1 MIGVSC
7 THFGSRPFEDWIGP
21 ISKEFRHW
29 EVFSEAEHSIIG
41 NVPRIRGLID
51 DAGTSCSVHAP
62 ICDWNIGALSDRL
75 RRASLEETLET
86 ISASAELGAST
97 VTVHPGLSSMAVDG
111 MGQQA
116 MARARESLKAIDAAS
131 RDAGVVVAI
140 ENMPQV
146 PFFLGRTAADL
157 ESLIDGTDLGVC
169 FDIGHANTAGQIDEM
184 IDTFGDRIVNVHIH
198 DNNGKRDE
206 HLTIG
211 DGSIDFPRVLGRM
224 GWYGGNW
231 IIESKNFECR
241 GLEVRDVLQALP
253 GRVSPSCNL
262 RQTGRAKRHE
272 GEGHAGHGHQHG
284 SVHEHGQVVHA
295 EVERYGDVDPEADV
309 QVSHDQPADERG
321 ENLPQTPS
329 GLVGESEHEGRDYYQ
344 NQGEAAYAEPS
355 EEEQRCIPPPADQ
368 GHEGHG
374 YPDVDDAGDH
384 LLPHR
389 CIGERQEGIRHGSER
404 QVRGDLRS
412 AEVEQADDQVEQQV
426 GGEQEP
432 EPE

>member
-21 ISKEFRHW
+21 ISKEFCHW

-51 DAGTSCSVHAP
+51 DAGISCSVHAP

-231 IIESKNFECR
+231 IIESKNFES
-241 GLEVRDVLQALP
+241 A
-253 GRVSPSCNL
+253 
-262 RQTGRAKRHE
+262 
-272 GEGHAGHGHQHG
+272 
-284 SVHEHGQVVHA
+284 
-295 EVERYGDVDPEADV
+295 VESQSR
-309 QVSHDQPADERG
+309 
-321 ENLPQTPS
+321 
-329 GLVGESEHEGRDYYQ
+329 
-344 NQGEAAYAEPS
+344 
-355 EEEQRCIPPPADQ
+355 
-368 GHEGHG
+368 
-374 YPDVDDAGDH
+374 
-384 LLPHR
+384 LLKML
-389 CIGERQEGIRHGSER
+389 S
-404 QVRGDLRS
+404 
-412 AEVEQADDQVEQQV
+412 
-426 GGEQEP
+426 
-432 EPE
+432 